1 LIASAQMHSRIPR
14 LFQHSSWRFALD
26 RHTVRYLAYQIAA
39 YVILN
44 LGEDVAMAAFMFC

>member
-1 LIASAQMHSRIPR
+1 MIAAARMRSRIPR
-14 LFQHSSWRFALD
+14 LFQRSSWHFALD
-26 RHTVRYLAYQIAA
+26 RNTVHYLAYQIAA